1 MAETAVAIP
10 HDRRLRVWRRQAP
23 PGGAGRSYWQVAWS
37 GLAAAR
43 ALRVTVVAP
52 GLLALC
58 LEVIGNPQMALYA
71 TFGAFATLVM
81 ASFGGSRRDK
91 AVAHLG
97 LAVVGSV
104 ALTIGTLVS
113 GTTWLAALVTVAAGF
128 AIFFGS
134 SVTGRNAAAGV
145 TAALIAYLLPVVN
158 AGTASEIPAR
168 LAGWWL
174 ASPVGT
180 AAVLLVSPAS
190 PGDSLRSAAGA
201 SARALASQLAAAARG
216 EAIPARVAAGHEL
229 LNRFEATPYRPTGL
243 AITDQA
249 LAGVVHQ
256 RRRRHHRGQL
266 DRGRRSARQPY
277 GLQGPRRGR
286 DRRHRGRHRQR
297 RLPRDRHPRPRS
309 ADHAG

>member
-10 HDRRLRVWRRQAP
+10 PDRRFRVWRRQAP

-134 SVTGRNAAAGV
+134 SVTGRNAAARV
-145 TAALIAYLLPVVN
+145 TAALIAYLLPVLN
-158 AGTASEIPAR
+158 AGTASEIRPGWPGGGWRPRWAPPLCFWYRRRRPGIACGLRRAPPPVPWPASWR
-168 LAGWWL
+168 PRREAKP
-174 ASPVGT
+174 SQ
-180 AAVLLVSPAS
+180 PAS
-190 PGDSLRSAAGA
+190 PPGMSS
-201 SARALASQLAAAARG
+201 
-216 EAIPARVAAGHEL
+216 
-229 LNRFEATPYRPTGL
+229 
-243 AITDQA
+243 
-249 LAGVVHQ
+249 
-256 RRRRHHRGQL
+256 
-266 DRGRRSARQPY
+266 
-277 GLQGPRRGR
+277 
-286 DRRHRGRHRQR
+286 
-297 RLPRDRHPRPRS
+297 
-309 ADHAG
+309 